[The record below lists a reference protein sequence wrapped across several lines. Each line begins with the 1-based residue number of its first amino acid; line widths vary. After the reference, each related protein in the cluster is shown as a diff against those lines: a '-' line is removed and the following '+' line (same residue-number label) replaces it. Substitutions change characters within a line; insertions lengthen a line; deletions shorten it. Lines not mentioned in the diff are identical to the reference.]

1 MHREGMVTFK
11 GQWTSGME
19 NMSSALSYLSLSV
32 ADETQAAKLVP
43 LLHSLPLLKY
53 LGKLTT

>member
-1 MHREGMVTFK
+1 MVTFK

-19 NMSSALSYLSLSV
+19 NMSSTLTYLSLSV
-32 ADETQAAKLVP
+32 ADEIQAATLVP

-53 LGKLTT
+53 LGKLVP